1 MAATDKVTT
10 EPPQHWPPEGTEL
23 YLREADRLEAIN
35 GPFGAAMLDAAL
47 LQPGDFVL
55 DVGCGHGTTT
65 IDAARRVAPDG
76 ACVGVDISPR
86 LVESARHRAVE
97 AGVDNIEFLPAD
109 AQRHAFPDATFGA
122 VISRFGIMF
131 FDDPDA
137 AFANLGRAVRP
148 GGRLAVV
155 CPNDPLQS
163 EWVTIAFGA
172 AAPHVGLPDVG
183 PPGTPGPF
191 AFADGDR
198 LERTIRTGGFHDI
211 TLDAMTRPVRMGDGV
226 DDVTAFITSLPESQR
241 LFAGKPA
248 ENVAAAV
255 AALREGFAPHARPD
269 GVVVN
274 SSAWLAPARR

>member
-1 MAATDKVTT
+1 M
-10 EPPQHWPPEGTEL
+10 
-23 YLREADRLEAIN
+23 
-35 GPFGAAMLDAAL
+35 
-47 LQPGDFVL
+47 
-55 DVGCGHGTTT
+55 
-65 IDAARRVAPDG
+65 
-76 ACVGVDISPR
+76 
-86 LVESARHRAVE
+86 
-97 AGVDNIEFLPAD
+97 DNVEFLDAD
-109 AQRHAFPDATFGA
+109 AQRHAFPEATFDA

-131 FDDPDA
+131 FDGPEA

-148 GGRLAVV
+148 GGRLVVV

-198 LERTIRTGGFHDI
+198 LDRAIRAGGFHEI
-211 TLDAMTRPVRMGDGV
+211 RLETITRPIRMGDDI
-226 DDVTAFITSLPESQR
+226 DDVAAFITSLPESQR
-241 LFAGKPA
+241 LFLGKPA

-255 AALREGFAPHARPD
+255 AALRQGFAPYARPD

-274 SSAWLAPARR
+274 GSAWLASARR